1 MENFTVVELK
11 KIIRQYN
18 LHTIISNYSKLK
30 KASLINEI
38 KKYLHY
44 NGEDFL
50 IKPNDYTINI
60 PKKSS
65 QNPILPYKPEKIKY
79 KKYDEIP
86 KLLESAL
93 KEEEIY
99 PVKKA
104 KKIKNENLQKIKVEF
119 DNLIKPKKDKHAMT
133 AKQYADKKKVKS
145 EEEELDDW
153 INSI

>member
-65 QNPILPYKPEKIKY
+65 QNY

-133 AKQYADKKKVKS
+133 AKQYANKKKVKS